1 MESWEKEF
9 LDLTKN
15 LTTHTADLEINRV
28 IWRIN
33 EASMY
38 LSRFLQYRNLGTNYE
53 VDPAIQQLLNPI
65 GVLCSQLSRHLQTAE
80 IEFVEKSELT
90 NQEYCLECIEN
101 DMLND
106 WGDHEPDE

>member
-9 LDLTKN
+9 FDLTKSLN
-15 LTTHTADLEINRV
+15 SHSTDLEINRSV
-28 IWRIN
+28 WRIN

-38 LSRFLQYRNLGTNYE
+38 LSRLVQYRNLGANYE
-53 VDPAIQQLLNPI
+53 VDPAVMELLTPI
-65 GVLCSQLSRHLQTAE
+65 GVLCSQLSRYLQVAE
-80 IEFVEKSELT
+80 IEFVEKAELT

-101 DMLND
+101 NVLTD